1 MSTKPYAK
9 YTAQIYQADDIPS
22 AAAKG
27 EAMKAAFPGSDYE
40 LLVGEPCGQCSS
52 VGGRDPK
59 IRGQITEA
67 RNNNLST

>member
-9 YTAQIYQADDIPS
+9 YTAQIYQADDALS

-27 EAMKAAFPGSDYE
+27 KAMQAAFPGSAYE
-40 LLVGEPCGQCSS
+40 LLVGEPCGQCST

-59 IRGQITEA
+59 IRAQIK
-67 RNNNLST
+67 RWINSR